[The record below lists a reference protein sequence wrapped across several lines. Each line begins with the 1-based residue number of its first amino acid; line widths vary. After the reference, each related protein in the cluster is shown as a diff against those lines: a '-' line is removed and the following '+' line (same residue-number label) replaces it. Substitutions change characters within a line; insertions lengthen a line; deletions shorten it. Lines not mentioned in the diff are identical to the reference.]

1 MSATIDNLTWFV
13 GGWLCATVFFIGYVV
28 WSTHGGTEQRLYR
41 KLRAAQRELKTA
53 QADLA
58 ECERDRLRCIA
69 EHDREME
76 YRNRDRRQ
84 LAEAVEKLRDIY
96 RMCEDVDTDLTRS
109 IQLTIVGGE

>member
-1 MSATIDNLTWFV
+1 MPTVDEFTWFV
-13 GGWLCATVFFIGYVV
+13 AGWCTATVVLTGYLV
-28 WSTHGGTEQRLYR
+28 WMRHGGAEQNTER
-41 KLRAAQRELKTA
+41 KLRAARRELRTV

-58 ECERDRLRCIA
+58 ECERDRQRCIA
-69 EHDREME
+69 EHMSEME

-96 RMCEDVDTDLTRS
+96 RMCEDVDTDLTKS